1 MEREGLEILRNVHER
16 YLSWG
21 MYYNHMECDGHY
33 FRALISLQIFNHLAG
48 FRFSGR
54 RKFIEISPRH
64 PRNNFRGPIMMP
76 SSVAQL
82 VYEDSAERL
91 HIKLEIK
98 IGDPLI
104 KIRELIIHSDRKIM
118 KTKIMLNNK
127 EIFHKYLYEDEK
139 KILRILLE
147 EEISLKEGDLLE
159 VYAEHII

>member
-1 MEREGLEILRNVHER
+1 
-16 YLSWG
+16 
-21 MYYNHMECDGHY
+21 
-33 FRALISLQIFNHLAG
+33 
-48 FRFSGR
+48 
-54 RKFIEISPRH
+54 
-64 PRNNFRGPIMMP
+64 MMP

-127 EIFHKYLYEDEK
+127 EISHKYLYEDEK

-147 EEISLKEGDLLE
+147 EEIYLKIWCL
-159 VYAEHII
+159 